1 MLTPYLICL
10 ILSLLL
16 NIIGFILFLSPPGL
30 HLTLLPLF
38 ILISLALI
46 IVSILFTKKSKYHR
60 NISLLLLLA
69 PILSVITLMNVS
81 VANDKGAGLIFFSFI
96 ILTEVTSIFLA
107 YKNKHLFEQNAA
119 DIKHN
124 LYLHLREP
132 QASDDS
138 F

>member
-107 YKNKHLFEQNAA
+107 YKNKHLFE
-119 DIKHN
+119 
-124 LYLHLREP
+124 
-132 QASDDS
+132 
-138 F
+138 